1 VIKILDVCPKFALQ
15 NQKDLF
21 KRKIDVIMKESGKDE
36 IYMRNFIR
44 RHPDIVMKSLAS
56 LETKVHFF

>member
-1 VIKILDVCPKFALQ
+1 VIKILDICPKFALQ